1 MPLLYV
7 CVIYYVVLH
16 VIHASQQCTSYT
28 SCSECITSS
37 SSCAWCSTV
46 VSARCLSIHD
56 GGCDVKDTISPHNV
70 VEENT
75 LTLDDVNQ
83 VSLESVHLK
92 LRVGEMQNVTFSVKP
107 AENFPLDVYM
117 IMDLSNSLRDVLT
130 TVQTVASQ
138 IADSLSNVSSDF
150 RVGFGSYVD
159 KVVPP
164 YTGRAAAEVFFTVSG
179 QPSSC
184 EAFLVCAKPIAF
196 EHNVNLTNVTDD
208 FTSPIQ
214 SVRISTNADSP
225 EGTLDAMLQA
235 VVCGDVIGWRETS
248 RKILLVITDATIH
261 TAGDGRQA
269 GILEPNDGQ
278 CHTEYDPTENK
289 VLYDGTIQDYPSLYQ
304 LRNILREFGVI
315 PIFAVPQSHGTT
327 SPKVTAFLRDHI
339 APLLEGFVEELTED
353 ADNIVD
359 VLQETLDSDAVSKV
373 RLAYK
378 TPEYL
383 SISVYAE
390 CPTHTN
396 ASIPGECD
404 NIGSGTVN
412 FTLSLMLNSCDEL
425 GNDIKDFEIKV
436 TGFDS
441 FVVHV
446 RGHCSCE
453 CEEEVEYNSTVC
465 SNNGH
470 FSCGLCECEE
480 GWSGNQCSCPT
491 TNCPVGP
498 NQLECSGRGD
508 CVCGECVCNVMDGPM
523 FGVDNPLITGDACE
537 CSNFECEQDSN
548 GVVCSGRGTCMCSD
562 SVYRCDCDTSD
573 ITGEQHTG
581 GACQCS
587 TDHCI
592 DPTNMDNGVCS
603 GRGNCS
609 TCYPDKKA
617 CTCYETFQ
625 GSYCE
630 ISVYTMGH
638 CSVQHYQCI
647 YCIAE
652 SLPCDTVCNKF
663 YIVAASDDESIPES
677 LDDTTV
683 VCSITYNDCEYTYYS
698 GMSSSNGG
706 IVYVVEPRGVCR
718 SSSAGEKSLQLVLY
732 SLLCEFIIFMILLL
746 VIILLR
752 IKRSKQL
759 TQSEIP
765 LRENAAY
772 ALATLSNTFD
782 DHYEVI
788 DGGGSS
794 SVNGDDVIYEIPS
807 SCNETPQ
814 SNSSYDILSP
824 QNMILGELHPHDTS
838 HCHDDTP
845 HCHGDMPLCSIDNH
859 QQPSQQHIVSDE
871 DDYIIISH

>member
-46 VSARCLSIHD
+46 GSARCLSTDDVRD
-56 GGCDVKDTISPHNV
+56 GGCDVSDTISPHNV

-130 TVQTVASQ
+130 KVQTVASQ
-138 IADSLSNVSSDF
+138 IAGSLSNVSSDF

-159 KVVPP
+159 KAVPP
-164 YTGRAAAEVFFTVSG
+164 YTGRQAAEVAYTVNG

-196 EHNVNLTNVTDD
+196 EHNVNLTNVTDN

-214 SVRISTNADSP
+214 SVRISTNADQP

-304 LRNILREFGVI
+304 LRNILREFDAI
-315 PIFAVPQSHGTT
+315 PIFAVPQTNGNA
-327 SPKVTAFLRDHI
+327 PRVLVTAFLRDHV

-359 VLQETLDSDAVSKV
+359 VLHEAYDAVVSRA
-373 RLAYK
+373 RLSF
-378 TPEYL
+378 TEPEYL

-404 NIGSGTVN
+404 NIGNGIVN

-425 GNDIKDFEIKV
+425 GNDTKDLEIKV
-436 TGFDS
+436 PGFDS
-441 FVVHV
+441 FVIHV
-446 RGHCSCE
+446 SGHCSCE
-453 CEEEVEYNSTVC
+453 CEEVEHNSTVC
-465 SNNGH
+465 SNGH

-480 GWSGNQCSCPT
+480 GWSGDQCSCST
-491 TNCPVGP
+491 ANCPVGP
-498 NQLECSGRGD
+498 NQLECSR
-508 CVCGECVCNVMDGPM
+508 
-523 FGVDNPLITGDACE
+523 
-537 CSNFECEQDSN
+537 
-548 GVVCSGRGTCMCSD
+548 
-562 SVYRCDCDTSD
+562 
-573 ITGEQHTG
+573 
-581 GACQCS
+581 
-587 TDHCI
+587 
-592 DPTNMDNGVCS
+592 
-603 GRGNCS
+603 
-609 TCYPDKKA
+609 
-617 CTCYETFQ
+617 
-625 GSYCE
+625 
-630 ISVYTMGH
+630 
-638 CSVQHYQCI
+638 
-647 YCIAE
+647 
-652 SLPCDTVCNKF
+652 
-663 YIVAASDDESIPES
+663 
-677 LDDTTV
+677 
-683 VCSITYNDCEYTYYS
+683 
-698 GMSSSNGG
+698 
-706 IVYVVEPRGVCR
+706 
-718 SSSAGEKSLQLVLY
+718 
-732 SLLCEFIIFMILLL
+732 
-746 VIILLR
+746 
-752 IKRSKQL
+752 
-759 TQSEIP
+759 
-765 LRENAAY
+765 
-772 ALATLSNTFD
+772 
-782 DHYEVI
+782 
-788 DGGGSS
+788 
-794 SVNGDDVIYEIPS
+794 
-807 SCNETPQ
+807 
-814 SNSSYDILSP
+814 
-824 QNMILGELHPHDTS
+824 
-838 HCHDDTP
+838 
-845 HCHGDMPLCSIDNH
+845 
-859 QQPSQQHIVSDE
+859 
-871 DDYIIISH
+871 